1 MTILGTTL
9 FSLTPDFR
17 AGESTTSILQRVAD
31 AGCGPALE
39 VIGSQAWRGFPHVSA
54 DDERAFRSA
63 VDRFG
68 FEPTA
73 LGIYPHP
80 FRRPGAPMGTDE
92 QVADLTAQLEAA
104 KRLGFPIVRTHLGM
118 ETRLLRRIAPEADR
132 LGVVLTFEVQG
143 TATPDAPPVVDVLSL
158 QQETG
163 SPYLGFTM
171 DFSVTTRSLPAVL
184 DHAFRRN
191 GLSEESIAEV
201 HRIWGEDLPIG
212 QRIGKALGL
221 VAGHPQEHPLTVLVA
236 GVLGRCGRTQPG
248 AWTDVFP
255 VVHHAHAKIW
265 DPDVEAIREPHGAWL
280 AALDAAGYPGAVV
293 SEWGGHEMLDST
305 EADALT
311 VTRDHLALLAEL
323 STAPFIGTGAPA

>member
-1 MTILGTTL
+1 MTTLGTTL

-17 AGESTTSILQRVAD
+17 AGQSTSSILQRVAD

-39 VIGSQAWRGFPHVSA
+39 VIGAQAWRGFPNVSA

-63 VDRFG
+63 VDTFG
-68 FEPTA
+68 FQPTA

-92 QVADLTAQLEAA
+92 IVEDLTAQLEAA
-104 KRLGFPIVRTHLGM
+104 RRLGFPIVRTHLGM
-118 ETRLLRRIAPEADR
+118 EPELLRRTAAEADR

-143 TATPDAPPVVDVLSL
+143 TATPDAPAVVDVLTL

-171 DFSVTTRSLPAVL
+171 DFSVTSRGLPDVL
-184 DHAFRRN
+184 DRAFRRN
-191 GLSEESIAEV
+191 GLAEEAIAEI
-201 HRIWGEDLPIG
+201 HRIWALDLPIG
-212 QRIGKALGL
+212 PRIGRALAL
-221 VAGHPQEHPLTVLVA
+221 VAGHPQEQPLTVLVA
-236 GVLGRCGRTQPG
+236 GVLGRCGRTEP
-248 AWTDVFP
+248 AEWTDVFP
-255 VVHHAHAKIW
+255 LVHHAHAKIW

-280 AALDAAGYPGAVV
+280 AALDAYAYAGAVV

-311 VTRDHLALLAEL
+311 VTRDHLALLAEV
-323 STAPFIGTGAPA
+323 SDAGVPA